1 MNAIIALL
9 IAFFAILFLIK
20 IQEYMTARPVPEPY
34 IEGMTDATTT
44 TDPSGASP
52 ASDTYQD
59 YSPNNA
65 LILSQKNA
73 GNIQFLKTRVDNL
86 DTTNAKFTQYIFDIS
101 NNLTTLND
109 QVNTIIEQQA
119 QYAQAVAPDPVPT
132 ASMDLSMPADT
143 TATTTT

>member
-1 MNAIIALL
+1 ML
-9 IAFFAILFLIK
+9 IFLIK
-20 IQEYMTARPVPEPY
+20 IQEYMVTGTIPSPY
-34 IEGMTDATTT
+34 IEGMTDAAAT
-44 TDPSGASP
+44 TDPSGDTGASS
-52 ASDTYQD
+52 SDTYQE

-119 QYAQAVAPDPVPT
+119 QYAQAVAPNPAPT

-143 TATTTT
+143 TTTTSGGGS